1 MISNLHN
8 KVIEIVGKKNFLINE
23 KEKTPY
29 TSGWRTKPGECEF
42 VVLPDSLSNMWAV
55 LKLCVE
61 NNKYILMQAANTSLT
76 GGSTPNGKYDQGL
89 VIINTTKLKTI
100 IPIKNGNQV
109 LAFPGSTLYDLEKKV
124 KPYNR
129 APHSE
134 IGSSCIGASV
144 VGGVCNNSGG
154 ALIKR
159 GPAYTE
165 LSLFAS
171 VNNKGKLEL
180 HNKLGV
186 ELGNSPEDIL
196 KNLDNGNFSEENI
209 KNSNFKASSTDY
221 KSIIK
226 DTNADSPARYNA
238 DKRRLYDAS
247 GCSGKLA
254 VFAVRL
260 DTFEK
265 ENEEKTIYYS
275 TNNAEDLTRLRK
287 KIINEIEELPIYA
300 EYMHNDAYNI
310 SKKYGKDAFYLIYY
324 LGTSCMPFFY
334 KTKSKLESFF
344 KNSKFFSNKTLDL
357 ILNAFVSILPNQMPK
372 VFDDLNKKFKHHLI
386 LKCDKKIFD
395 EVLKV
400 SKNIFNENSKNNL
413 LICSTKESK
422 KLTLNRFVF
431 AGASA
436 RCANITRNAN
446 SELLPFDVALKRND
460 DNWFHDIAVDAKK
473 DVLKTLTV
481 GHFFCLVFHREYVIR
496 KGINNNTVKDK
507 ILRWFDEI
515 GAKYPAEHNV
525 GHVYEADDNLR
536 KFYRKLDPCN
546 IFNPGIG
553 KTSKTINKPDS
564 KIKKIN
570 IT

>member
-1 MISNLHN
+1 MISNLHK
-8 KVIEIVGKKNFLINE
+8 KVIDIVGKKNFLINE

-100 IPIKNGNQV
+100 IPIKNGKQV
-109 LAFPGSTLYDLEKKV
+109 LAFPGSTLYDLEKKI

-171 VNNKGKLEL
+171 VNNEGKLEL
-180 HNKLGV
+180 HNKLGI
-186 ELGNSPEDIL
+186 ELGSSPENIL
-196 KNLDNGNFSEENI
+196 KNLDNRNFSEQNI

-265 ENEEKTIYYS
+265 ESEEKTIYYS
-275 TNNAEDLTRLRK
+275 TNNPKDLTILRK

-334 KTKSKLESFF
+334 RTKSKLESFF
-344 KNSKFFSNKTLDL
+344 KNSSFFSNKTLDL

-400 SKNIFNENSKNNL
+400 SKNIFNENSKNKL
-413 LICSTKESK
+413 LICNTKDSK

-436 RCANITRNAN
+436 RCANITKSAN
-446 SELLPFDVALKRND
+446 PELLPFDVALKRND
-460 DNWFHDIAVDAKK
+460 DNWFHDIALDAKK

-481 GHFFCLVFHREYVIR
+481 GHFFCLVFHREYVIK

-564 KIKKIN
+564 KIKEIN

>member
-1 MISNLHN
+1 MTSNLHN
-8 KVIEIVGKKNFLINE
+8 KIINVVGKKNFLISE

-29 TSGWRTKPGECEF
+29 TTGWRTKPGECEF

-100 IPIKNGNQV
+100 IPIKKGNQV

-186 ELGNSPEDIL
+186 ELGKSPEDIL

-265 ENEEKTIYYS
+265 EKEERTIYYS

-300 EYMHNDAYNI
+300 EYMHNDAYSV

-324 LGTSCMPFFY
+324 LGTSSMPFFY

-372 VFDDLNKKFKHHLI
+372 VFDALNNKFKHHLI
-386 LKCDKKIFD
+386 LKCDQ
-395 EVLKV
+395 
-400 SKNIFNENSKNNL
+400 
-413 LICSTKESK
+413 
-422 KLTLNRFVF
+422 
-431 AGASA
+431 
-436 RCANITRNAN
+436 
-446 SELLPFDVALKRND
+446 
-460 DNWFHDIAVDAKK
+460 
-473 DVLKTLTV
+473 
-481 GHFFCLVFHREYVIR
+481 
-496 KGINNNTVKDK
+496 
-507 ILRWFDEI
+507 
-515 GAKYPAEHNV
+515 
-525 GHVYEADDNLR
+525 
-536 KFYRKLDPCN
+536 KFLMK
-546 IFNPGIG
+546 F
-553 KTSKTINKPDS
+553 
-564 KIKKIN
+564 
-570 IT
+570 

>member
-1 MISNLHN
+1 MISNLHK
-8 KVIEIVGKKNFLINE
+8 KVIDIVGKKNFLINE

-100 IPIKNGNQV
+100 IPIKNGKQV

-180 HNKLGV
+180 HNKLGI

-334 KTKSKLESFF
+334 RTKSKLESFF
-344 KNSKFFSNKTLDL
+344 KNSKLFSNKTLDL

-400 SKNIFNENSKNNL
+400 SKNIFNENNKNNL

-422 KLTLNRFVF
+422 ILTLNRFVF

-436 RCANITRNAN
+436 RCANILRSAN

-481 GHFFCLVFHREYVIR
+481 GHFFCLVFHREYVI
-496 KGINNNTVKDK
+496 KEGINNNTVKDK

-564 KIKKIN
+564 KIKEIN

>member
-1 MISNLHN
+1 MNKNLYSKIVN
-8 KVIEIVGKKNFLINE
+8 IVGKKNFLIKD

-29 TSGWRTKPGECEF
+29 ITGWRAEAGECEF
-42 VVLPDSLSNMWAV
+42 VVLPDTLLNMWTV
-55 LKLCVE
+55 LKLCIE

-76 GGSTPNGKYDQGL
+76 GGSTPCGKYDKGL

-144 VGGVCNNSGG
+144 VGGICNNSGG

-171 VNNKGKLEL
+171 VNIEGKLEL
-180 HNKLGV
+180 HNKLGI
-186 ELGNSPEDIL
+186 ELGKSAEEIL
-196 KNLDNGNFSEENI
+196 KNLDSRNFNEKNI
-209 KNSNFKASSTDY
+209 KNSNSKASSTDY

-226 DTNADSPARYNA
+226 DTNADTPARYNA

-265 ENEEKTIYYS
+265 EKEERTIYYS
-275 TNNAEDLTRLRK
+275 TNNPKDLTLLRR

-300 EYMHNDAYNI
+300 EYMHNNAYKV

-324 LGTSCMPFFY
+324 LGTSAMPFFY

-344 KNSKFFSNKTLDL
+344 KNSKFFSHKTLDL
-357 ILNAFVSILPNQMPK
+357 ILNTFVSILPNQMPK
-372 VFDDLNKKFKHHLI
+372 VFDSLNKKFNHHLI
-386 LKCDKKIFD
+386 LKCDNEIFD
-395 EVLKV
+395 DILRI
-400 SKNIFNENSKNNL
+400 SKNIFSTKNNNNF
-413 LICSTKESK
+413 LICSAKESK

-436 RCANITRNAN
+436 RCANISKNAN
-446 SELLPFDVALKRND
+446 PELLPLDVALKRND
-460 DNWFHDIAVDAKK
+460 DYWYHDISLDTKK
-473 DVLKTLTV
+473 DVLQTLTV
-481 GHFFCLVFHREYVIR
+481 GHFFCLVFHREYVIK
-496 KGINNNTVKDK
+496 KGINNNKVKEK
-507 ILRWFDEI
+507 LLSWFDQI

-536 KFYRKLDPCN
+536 KFYKKLDPSN

-553 KTSKTINKPDS
+553 KTPKTLV
-564 KIKKIN
+564 KKKF
-570 IT
+570 

>member
-8 KVIEIVGKKNFLINE
+8 KVINIVGKKNFLINE

-100 IPIKNGNQV
+100 IPIKKGKQV

-171 VNNKGKLEL
+171 VNSKGKIEL
-180 HNKLGV
+180 HNKLGI
-186 ELGNSPEDIL
+186 ELGKSPEEIL
-196 KNLDNGNFSEENI
+196 KNLDNNNFNEDNI

-226 DTNADSPARYNA
+226 DTNADTPARYNA

-275 TNNAEDLTRLRK
+275 TNNAEDLTKLRK

-300 EYMHNDAYNI
+300 EYMHNDAYSV

-334 KTKSKLESFF
+334 KTKSKLENFF

-386 LKCDKKIFD
+386 LKCDQKIFD

-400 SKNIFNENSKNNL
+400 SKNIFNKNNKNNL
-413 LICSTKESK
+413 LICNTKASK

-436 RCANITRNAN
+436 RCANISRNAN
-446 SELLPFDVALKRND
+446 PDLLPFDVALKRND
-460 DNWFHDIAVDAKK
+460 DYWFHDIATDAKK

-481 GHFFCLVFHREYVIR
+481 GHFFCLVFHREYVIK
-496 KGINNNTVKDK
+496 KGINNNIVKDK
-507 ILRWFDEI
+507 VLKWFDEI

-536 KFYRKLDPCN
+536 KFYKKLDPCN

-553 KTSKTINKPDS
+553 KTSKTINKPNG
-564 KIKKIN
+564 KIKEIN

>member
-1 MISNLHN
+1 MTSSLHN
-8 KVIEIVGKKNFLINE
+8 KVINVVGKKNFLKSE

-29 TSGWRTKPGECEF
+29 TTGWRTKPGECEF

-100 IPIKNGNQV
+100 IPIKKGNQV

-186 ELGNSPEDIL
+186 ELGKSPEDIL

-300 EYMHNDAYNI
+300 EYMHNDAYSV

-334 KTKSKLESFF
+334 KTKSKLENFF
-344 KNSKFFSNKTLDL
+344 KSSKFFSNKTLDL

-372 VFDDLNKKFKHHLI
+372 VFDALNNKFKHHLI
-386 LKCDKKIFD
+386 LKCDQKIFD
-395 EVLKV
+395 EILKV
-400 SKNIFNENSKNNL
+400 SKNIFNENNKNNL

-436 RCANITRNAN
+436 RCANLSRNAN
-446 SELLPFDVALKRND
+446 PDLLPFDVALKRND
-460 DNWFHDIAVDAKK
+460 DNWFHDIALDAKK

-481 GHFFCLVFHREYVIR
+481 GHFFCLVFHREYVIK
-496 KGINNNTVKDK
+496 KGINNNIVKDK
-507 ILRWFDEI
+507 VLKWFDEI

-525 GHVYEADDNLR
+525 GHVYEANDNLR
-536 KFYRKLDPCN
+536 KFYQKLDPTN
-546 IFNPGIG
+546 TFNPGIG
-553 KTSKTINKPDS
+553 LKKS
-564 KIKKIN
+564 KIN
-570 IT
+570 

>member
-1 MISNLHN
+1 MNKNLYSKIVN
-8 KVIEIVGKKNFLINE
+8 IVGKKNFLIKD

-29 TSGWRTKPGECEF
+29 ITGWRAEAGECEF
-42 VVLPDSLSNMWAV
+42 VVLPDTLLNMWTV
-55 LKLCVE
+55 LKLCIE

-76 GGSTPNGKYDQGL
+76 GGSTPYGKYDKGL

-144 VGGVCNNSGG
+144 VGGICNNSGG

-171 VNNKGKLEL
+171 VNIEGKLEL
-180 HNKLGV
+180 HNKLGI
-186 ELGNSPEDIL
+186 ELGKSAEEIL
-196 KNLDNGNFSEENI
+196 KNLDSRNFNEKNI

-226 DTNADSPARYNA
+226 DTNADTPARYNA

-265 ENEEKTIYYS
+265 EKEERTIYYS
-275 TNNAEDLTRLRK
+275 TNNPKDLTLLRR

-300 EYMHNDAYNI
+300 EYMHNNAYKV

-324 LGTSCMPFFY
+324 LGTSAMPFFY

-344 KNSKFFSNKTLDL
+344 KNSKFFSHKTLDL

-372 VFDDLNKKFKHHLI
+372 VFDSLNKKFNHHLI
-386 LKCDKKIFD
+386 LKCDNEIFD
-395 EVLKV
+395 DILRI
-400 SKNIFNENSKNNL
+400 SKNIFSTKNNNNF
-413 LICSTKESK
+413 LICSAKESK

-436 RCANITRNAN
+436 RCANISKNAN
-446 SELLPFDVALKRND
+446 PELLPLDVALKRND
-460 DNWFHDIAVDAKK
+460 DYWYHDISLDTKK
-473 DVLKTLTV
+473 DVLQTLTV
-481 GHFFCLVFHREYVIR
+481 GHFFCLVFHREYVIK
-496 KGINNNTVKDK
+496 KGINNNKVKEK
-507 ILRWFDEI
+507 LLSWFDQI

-536 KFYRKLDPCN
+536 KFYKKLDPSN

-553 KTSKTINKPDS
+553 KTPKTLV
-564 KIKKIN
+564 KKKF
-570 IT
+570 

>member
-1 MISNLHN
+1 MTSSLHN
-8 KVIEIVGKKNFLINE
+8 KVINVVGKKNFLKSE

-29 TSGWRTKPGECEF
+29 TTGWRTKPGECEF

-100 IPIKNGNQV
+100 IPIKKGNQV

-171 VNNKGKLEL
+171 VNNQGKLEL

-186 ELGNSPEDIL
+186 ELGKSPEDIL

-265 ENEEKTIYYS
+265 EKEEKTIYYS

-300 EYMHNDAYNI
+300 EYMHNDAYSV

-334 KTKSKLESFF
+334 KTKSKLENFF
-344 KNSKFFSNKTLDL
+344 KSSKFFSNKTLDL

-372 VFDDLNKKFKHHLI
+372 VFDALNNKFKHHLI
-386 LKCDKKIFD
+386 LKCDQKIFD
-395 EVLKV
+395 EILKV
-400 SKNIFNENSKNNL
+400 SKNIFNENNKNNL

-436 RCANITRNAN
+436 RCANLSRNAN
-446 SELLPFDVALKRND
+446 PDLLPFDVALKRND
-460 DNWFHDIAVDAKK
+460 DNWFHDIALDAKK

-481 GHFFCLVFHREYVIR
+481 GHFFCLVFHREYVIK
-496 KGINNNTVKDK
+496 KGINNNIVKDK
-507 ILRWFDEI
+507 VLKWFDEI

-525 GHVYEADDNLR
+525 GHVYEANDNLR
-536 KFYRKLDPCN
+536 KFYQKLDPTN
-546 IFNPGIG
+546 TFNPGIG
-553 KTSKTINKPDS
+553 LKKS
-564 KIKKIN
+564 KIN
-570 IT
+570 